1 MWLWAV
7 EAFAKQL
14 CFQDQYVKAAS
25 YLLSIHKVYEA
36 VELLKSNHFYR
47 SVRWGLVAHKG
58 SSSKDFLYVYVCVH
72 MISRGPGT
80 VDPPGTELTGGSE
93 LPSMLRPK
101 VGSSTGE
108 H

>member
-1 MWLWAV
+1 MKLWN
-7 EAFAKQL
+7 FSSQIITTGL
-14 CFQDQYVKAAS
+14 CS
-25 YLLSIHKVYEA
+25 G
-36 VELLKSNHFYR
+36 
-47 SVRWGLVAHKG
+47 GLVAHKG
-58 SSSKDFLYVYVCVH
+58 SSSKDILYVYVCGYVH

-108 H
+108 Q